1 MLSESTLSAL
11 KASSL
16 HVAYDAPLLKRTY
29 WRAGGAADAL
39 VDCGDLAT
47 LCEVRRIATET
58 ECPFF
63 VLGNASN
70 LLVADAGIPGI
81 VVRLTGALAGTEAHD
96 RHLFLGG
103 GAKLVVVVS
112 RMLRHGWTGLEFL
125 AGIPGTAGGAVRM
138 NAGTHL
144 GEVVDALEAVEVVLP
159 DASVVQL
166 PASALKLS
174 YRHSE
179 LPDGAIVTQ
188 TRFRLTEEDPEASKK
203 RIEAHL
209 DRRRETQPIDIP
221 TCGSTFRN
229 PPGDTAGRLIEA
241 CGLKG
246 FQIGQA
252 RVSHKHANFVEN
264 HGGAS
269 AREIRAVVEHVQHTV
284 EVQTGISLH
293 REVHFVGAW

>member
-1 MLSESTLSAL
+1 MLPETTRTAL
-11 KASSL
+11 DASGIP
-16 HVAYDAPLLKRTY
+16 VAYDAPLLKRTW
-29 WRAGGAADAL
+29 WRAGGPADAL
-39 VDCGDLAT
+39 IDCADLAT
-47 LCEVRRIATET
+47 LCAVRRIATDT
-58 ECPFF
+58 DCPFF

-96 RHLFLGG
+96 SHLFLGG

-112 RMLRHGWTGLEFL
+112 RMMKNGWTGLEFM

-159 DASVVQL
+159 DASVHEL
-166 PASALKLS
+166 PAAALKLS

-188 TRFRLTEEDPEASKK
+188 TRFRLTGDDPDASRK
-203 RIEAHL
+203 RIQAHL
-209 DRRRETQPIDIP
+209 DRRRDTQPIDIP
-221 TCGSTFRN
+221 TCGSTFAN
-229 PPGDTAGRLIEA
+229 PPGDSAGRLIEL

-269 AREIRAVVEHVQHTV
+269 AHEIRTVVEHVQHTV
-284 EVQTGISLH
+284 ELQTGVTLH